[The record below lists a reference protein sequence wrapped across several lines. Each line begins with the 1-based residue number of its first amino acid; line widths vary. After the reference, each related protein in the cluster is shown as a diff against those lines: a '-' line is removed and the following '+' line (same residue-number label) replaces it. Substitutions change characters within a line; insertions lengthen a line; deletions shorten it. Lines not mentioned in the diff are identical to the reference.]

1 MKLDT
6 LEDEE
11 TGILFRMRT
20 KEKGKHFGIPT
31 KHEIVLRR
39 GGKQSLK
46 RAKAAPYR
54 VHFLNGLVILR
65 Q

>member
-1 MKLDT
+1 MKLDK

-39 GGKQSLK
+39 GGKLRRNFSL
-46 RAKAAPYR
+46 YYWLLSQD
-54 VHFLNGLVILR
+54 HQTI
-65 Q
+65 